1 MDKNRVRRLAENPY
15 YSMNDKELEQLAQM
29 LREEAES
36 ERAEEAKK
44 ETETEKPRKGIN
56 KNRVTKTIPTVEKTP
71 VLEEQDD
78 VSV

>member
-1 MDKNRVRRLAENPY
+1 MDKNRVKKLADNPY

-36 ERAEEAKK
+36 ERAEETKK
-44 ETETEKPRKGIN
+44 ETKKPRKGIN
-56 KNRVTKTIPTVEKTP
+56 KNRVTKTIPTVKKTP